1 MKQLNS
7 INKMENQ
14 ISYDLVD
21 QIIRQMKELNLLLEK
36 KLKEIKNEKQC
47 KTILQ
52 N

>member
-1 MKQLNS
+1 
-7 INKMENQ
+7 MENQ
-14 ISYDLVD
+14 ISYDLGD

-36 KLKEIKNEKQC
+36 KLKEIKNEKQY